1 MFVVCLL
8 LLRVQVYV
16 CCLFV
21 VVESS
26 SVCLLLLLLRVQ
38 LYVCCLFVVVVVES
52 SSVCLLFGF
61 CC

>member
-1 MFVVCLL
+1 MFVVCL

-26 SVCLLLLLLRVQ
+26 SVCLLFG
-38 LYVCCLFVVVVVES
+38 CC
-52 SSVCLLFGF
+52 
-61 CC
+61 

>member
-1 MFVVCLL
+1 MFVVWFL

-16 CCLFV
+16 CCCCFGEFKCMFV
-21 VVESS
+21 VWF
-26 SVCLLLLLLRVQ
+26 LLLRVQ
-38 LYVCCLFVVVVVES
+38 VNVCCLVVVES

>member
-1 MFVVCLL
+1 MLVVWL

-16 CCLFV
+16 CCL
-21 VVESS
+21 
-26 SVCLLLLLLRVQ
+26 
-38 LYVCCLFVVVVVES
+38 VVVVVES